1 MADDKKL
8 KRIADFLYEAGMLR
22 RTPRTGYQFL
32 GTGSENVAEHSFR
45 TSVIGYT
52 LARMAG
58 ADAQKTAM
66 LCLFHDLHEAR
77 TADFNYV
84 NRMYNDSRRTD
95 ALKDCL
101 AGTGLEEDVL
111 GFWHELETT
120 SSHEAQL
127 AQDADQLDLIL
138 NLAEELDLGNQRAGQ
153 WIELALERLRT
164 PEGQALGKK
173 IVATNPTDWWMERP
187 DRSWWTRAN
196 GGKPPRGGSEQ
207 A

>member
-1 MADDKKL
+1 MEDKKL
-8 KRIADFLYEAGMLR
+8 KRVADFLYEAGMLR

-45 TSVIGYT
+45 TSVIGYV
-52 LARMAG
+52 LGRMAG
-58 ADAQKTAM
+58 ADARQVAM

-95 ALKDCL
+95 ALKDCT

-111 GFWHELETT
+111 GFWRELEKIE
-120 SSHEAQL
+120 SPEAKL

-138 NLAEELDLGNQRAGQ
+138 NLAEELDLGNRRAGQ

-173 IVATNPTDWWMERP
+173 IVETNPTDWWMERP

-196 GGKPPRGGSEQ
+196 GGKPPRGGSEEG
-207 A
+207 